1 MDFTINTGGQAGQ
14 GIDTIGGLVSQVFV
28 KTGFYVH
35 VLKDF
40 ESRIRGGY
48 NFNQIRVR
56 DSPVYAATDKVDLI
70 IAMSKDAIVEQRSRL
85 TEGGVIIFDEGIEF
99 DELESCH
106 LSAPLEKIAKEVG
119 GSTRMTNAAALGAAL
134 AVLQFPFKLVENA
147 LTAKF
152 ERKGEKVV
160 ASNVAV
166 AKALYD
172 LTTEQFSGTCSQNL
186 SSIKKGPSKNLL
198 FINGNRALALGAMA
212 SNLKWISAY
221 PMSPSTQVF
230 QDIVSQAHKLNIG
243 TLQAEDELSAITM
256 GLGASF
262 AGARAFVTTSGGGFS
277 LMTEA
282 LGLAAITETPIVI
295 YNAQRPGPATGL
307 PTRTE
312 QSDLLFMAH
321 ASQGEFPRI
330 LLAPKDPVEGFE
342 VATRAFNLADKFQVP
357 VMILGDQYYA
367 DSMMNVPRFDVT
379 GVSVDR
385 GLIAAEGPDPEYLR
399 YKLTNDGVSPRAFP
413 GDAGK
418 TVVNSGNVHLESG
431 HITENPDLRSAM
443 VEKLMN
449 KVPHILKTL
458 NPPTIYGRKN
468 ADITLLTWGSTWGS
482 VYEAINLLNAEGVSI
497 NQLHFCDVYP
507 LRITTLK
514 AVFKKAKKVVAVE
527 QNATSQFA
535 RLVRMETGL
544 GVDHRINKYD
554 GRQMTA
560 RWVMTQLKEADIA

>member
-14 GIDTIGGLVSQVFV
+14 GIDTIGDLISQVFV

-48 NFNQIRVR
+48 NSNQIRVS
-56 DSPVYAATDKVDLI
+56 DSPVYAASDKVDLI
-70 IAMSKDAIVEQRSRL
+70 IAMTKDAIVEQRSRL

-106 LSAPLEKIAKEVG
+106 LSTPLEKTAKEVG

-147 LTAKF
+147 LTDKF
-152 ERKGEKVV
+152 ERKGKKVV

-186 SSIKKGPSKNLL
+186 SSIKKGPSKDLL

-230 QDIVSQAHKLNIG
+230 QDIVSQAYKLNIG

-262 AGARAFVTTSGGGFS
+262 AGARAFVTTSGGGF
-277 LMTEA
+277 
-282 LGLAAITETPIVI
+282 
-295 YNAQRPGPATGL
+295 AQRPGPATGL

-367 DSMMNVPRFDVT
+367 DSMMNIPRFDVT
-379 GVSVDR
+379 GVSMDR
-385 GLIAAEGPDPEYLR
+385 GLIAADGPDPEYLR
-399 YKLTNDGVSPRAFP
+399 YKLTKDGVSPRAFP

-418 TVVNSGNVHLESG
+418 TVVHSGNVHLESG
-431 HITENPDLRSAM
+431 HITENPDLRNAM
-443 VEKLMN
+443 VEKLMK

-458 NPPTIYGRKN
+458 NPPTIYGTKI

-482 VYEAINLLNAEGVSI
+482 VYEAVNLLNAEGVSI

-507 LRITTLK
+507 LRTSTLK
-514 AVFKKAKKVVAVE
+514 TVFKKAKKIVAVE

-544 GVDHRINKYD
+544 GVDYHINKYD

-560 RWVMTQLKEADIA
+560 RWVMTQLKEAGMV

>member
-14 GIDTIGGLVSQVFV
+14 GIDTIGDLISQVFV

-35 VLKDF
+35 VMKDF

-48 NFNQIRVR
+48 NFNQIRVS
-56 DSPVYAATDKVDLI
+56 DSPVYAASDKVDLI
-70 IAMSKDAIVEQRSRL
+70 IAMTKDAIVEQRSHL

-99 DELESCH
+99 DKLESCH
-106 LSAPLEKIAKEVG
+106 LSAPLEKMAKEVG

-172 LTTEQFSGTCSQNL
+172 LTTEQFSRTCSQNL
-186 SSIKKGPSKNLL
+186 SFAKNGPSKDFL

-230 QDIVSQAHKLNIG
+230 QDIVSQAYKLNIG

-277 LMTEA
+277 LMVEA
-282 LGLAAITETPIVI
+282 LGLAAISETPIVI

-307 PTRTE
+307 ATRTE
-312 QSDLLFMAH
+312 QSDLLFMTH

-367 DSMMNVPRFDVT
+367 DSMMNISQFDVT
-379 GVSVDR
+379 GVNVDR
-385 GLIAAEGPDPEYLR
+385 GSIATNGPDPDYLR
-399 YKLTNDGVSPRAFP
+399 YKLTKDGVSPRAFP

-418 TVVNSGNVHLESG
+418 TVVHSGNVHLENG
-431 HITENPDLRSAM
+431 HITENPDLRNAM
-443 VEKLMN
+443 VEKLMK

-458 NPPTIYGRKN
+458 NPPTIYGKKI

-482 VYEAINLLNAEGVSI
+482 VYEAISLLNADGVSI

-507 LRITTLK
+507 LRTTTLK
-514 AVFKKAKKVVAVE
+514 TVFKKAKKIVAVE

-544 GVDHRINKYD
+544 SVDYHINKYD
-554 GRQMTA
+554 GRQMNA
-560 RWVMTQLKEADIA
+560 QWIITQLKEAGIA